1 MAPRLLI
8 VALVLA
14 SGFTLRLAWE
24 EMADPTTPALAQQPG
39 SGPPAGTPATGTN
52 PDNPAGNPDLI
63 TIPAVGCDVS
73 PGASVTVEDGDGTTA
88 NFTDGQSGISITS
101 TGSELEVEG
110 PNDQNMGD
118 LVETSDPGFD
128 TDGDYTVVSTAG
140 ISCQAAGGVRPNG
153 TATPTSTATPT
164 GAADDQYGTGD
175 LFDAGGP
182 ASGPVPPL
190 PGGSCPPEFPVEQSG
205 ACYPR

>member
-1 MAPRLLI
+1 MALKLLI
-8 VALVLA
+8 AALVLA
-14 SGFTLRLAWE
+14 SGFILRVAWE
-24 EMADPTTPALAQQPG
+24 ELADPTTPAQAQQPG

-63 TIPAVGCDVS
+63 TIPTVGCDVS

-88 NFTDGQSGISITS
+88 SFVNGQGGITITS

-128 TDGDYTVVSTAG
+128 TDGDYTVVSTTG
-140 ISCQAAGGVRPNG
+140 ISCQASGG
-153 TATPTSTATPT
+153 
-164 GAADDQYGTGD
+164 GAVDNQNDDRAAQDQYQQDLGFGD

-182 ASGPVPPL
+182 GSGPAPL
-190 PGGSCPPEFPVEQSG
+190 MPDGSCPPEFPTEEAG
-205 ACYPR
+205 ACYAR